1 MNSILRI
8 TRSAS
13 ALWPFYLGVLAA
25 AAVTAVLALVSPFLT
40 RQATDTIVEA
50 LQNDG
55 PVDAALR
62 TVLLLTFALFL
73 ADAANA
79 LFRNIGGYIGD
90 VMVARLRQILS
101 TRYFA
106 KLLAL
111 PQGYYD
117 NQVTGTIIARLDR
130 SIANITQFVQSF
142 SNNFFTMIIQTVAVL
157 VITAWYY
164 WPLAIL
170 LALLFPV
177 YMLSLIHI

>member
-13 ALWPFYLGVLAA
+13 ALWPYYLGVLLAA
-25 AAVTAVLALVSPFLT
+25 TVTAVLALISPFLT
-40 RQATDTIVEA
+40 RHATDTIVEA
-50 LQNDG
+50 LQT
-55 PVDAALR
+55 DAPAGDALR
-62 TVLLLTFALFL
+62 TVLLLAVALFL

-142 SNNFFTMIIQTVAVL
+142 SNNFFTMIIQTVAV
-157 VITAWYY
+157 VIRTWHD
-164 WPLAIL
+164 L
-170 LALLFPV
+170 
-177 YMLSLIHI
+177 

>member
-62 TVLLLTFALFL
+62 TVLLL
-73 ADAANA
+73 
-79 LFRNIGGYIGD
+79 
-90 VMVARLRQILS
+90 
-101 TRYFA
+101 
-106 KLLAL
+106 
-111 PQGYYD
+111 
-117 NQVTGTIIARLDR
+117 
-130 SIANITQFVQSF
+130 
-142 SNNFFTMIIQTVAVL
+142 
-157 VITAWYY
+157 
-164 WPLAIL
+164 
-170 LALLFPV
+170 
-177 YMLSLIHI
+177 SLIHI